1 VTGATRDLALDAA
14 ARLFAA
20 TGYRGTSLA
29 DVAQAAGLS
38 NAGLLHHF
46 PSKEQLLVEVL
57 RRRDAADAAALH
69 LRRGPDA
76 TVWNLLDSMVDL
88 AALNSERLGMV
99 RLYSTLSGEA
109 IDADHP
115 ANGWLREHL
124 SRGVADVYSALEAGK
139 AAGIV
144 RPEAPSASIARSC
157 VAVLD
162 GLQIQWLAGLADA
175 TESAAGPSGG
185 TSLEIDEM
193 SADVRVFVDGLRA
206 LWELQAP

>member
-1 VTGATRDLALDAA
+1 
-14 ARLFAA
+14 
-20 TGYRGTSLA
+20 
-29 DVAQAAGLS
+29 
-38 NAGLLHHF
+38 
-46 PSKEQLLVEVL
+46 
-57 RRRDAADAAALH
+57 
-69 LRRGPDA
+69 
-76 TVWNLLDSMVDL
+76 
-88 AALNSERLGMV
+88 
-99 RLYSTLSGEA
+99 
-109 IDADHP
+109 
-115 ANGWLREHL
+115 
-124 SRGVADVYSALEAGK
+124 LEAGK

-162 GLQIQWLAGLADA
+162 GLQIQWLAGRADA